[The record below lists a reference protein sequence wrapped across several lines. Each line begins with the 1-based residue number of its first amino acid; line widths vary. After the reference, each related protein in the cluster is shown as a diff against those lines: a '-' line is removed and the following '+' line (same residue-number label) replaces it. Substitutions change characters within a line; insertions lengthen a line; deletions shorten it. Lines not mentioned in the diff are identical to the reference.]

1 MRSAFIA
8 TGIVAAA
15 ALLGGCQS
23 VETPRSKAGVSV
35 SVDEP
40 QEWQRVAT
48 TADQDKIG
56 RVAAAWSDALA
67 DARKAGFSKQVG
79 AEGALLDPNAALPRA
94 SPPPGAYNCRLVKLG
109 SQSPRSKAFTAY
121 KPFFCFVGVNG
132 DQLSITKSGGSR
144 RPGGYLFETDK
155 SGRFIFL
162 GSEALGT
169 EEAPLA
175 YGENPARNMA
185 GLFERYGDF
194 RYRLVVPW
202 PREESKLD
210 VFELIPITQQP

>member
-1 MRSAFIA
+1 
-8 TGIVAAA
+8 
-15 ALLGGCQS
+15 
-23 VETPRSKAGVSV
+23 
-35 SVDEP
+35 
-40 QEWQRVAT
+40 
-48 TADQDKIG
+48 
-56 RVAAAWSDALA
+56 
-67 DARKAGFSKQVG
+67 
-79 AEGALLDPNAALPRA
+79 
-94 SPPPGAYNCRLVKLG
+94 
-109 SQSPRSKAFTAY
+109 
-121 KPFFCFVGVNG
+121 VNG